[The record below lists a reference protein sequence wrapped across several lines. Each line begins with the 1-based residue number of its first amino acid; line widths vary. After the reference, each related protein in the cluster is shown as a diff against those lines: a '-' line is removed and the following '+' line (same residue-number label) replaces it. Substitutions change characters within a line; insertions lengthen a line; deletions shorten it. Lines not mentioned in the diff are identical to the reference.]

1 MEISAYKKEFAPA
14 FAQLNFAWLNKYFTP
29 EPADFAVLNDLQA
42 QIDAGG
48 MAFFALEE
56 GKVISACLVVPL
68 QNDVWEIC
76 KFATDEHYR
85 RRGAGSALLAACMQY
100 AAAHGAKKLMIVSH
114 TVLQDAVRLYRKM
127 GFEEV
132 PVTDRQFERVNIQF
146 ERRL

>member
-1 MEISAYKKEFAPA
+1 MEISAYKKQFAPA

-68 QNDVWEIC
+68 EN
-76 KFATDEHYR
+76 
-85 RRGAGSALLAACMQY
+85 AAY
-100 AAAHGAKKLMIVSH
+100 
-114 TVLQDAVRLYRKM
+114 AVRQNLPANGVENAHDVRIGVRGVCGGDV
-127 GFEEV
+127 GFG
-132 PVTDRQFERVNIQF
+132 
-146 ERRL
+146 RLVFGVEPN